1 MLVRYLIHP
10 QSLDTLS
17 SPQGACALDD
27 DARAR
32 AEAFARSGLLD
43 GTAYIFSSS
52 HAITRQTASVIGDL
66 LSILPI
72 VDAEMDESDTL
83 ISDALPEMGL
93 VDRFKSLFSPKKE
106 QAASQGESA
115 MDAQDRIAAAYLSAM
130 ERVLTS
136 GMRGDVLM
144 VGHGGVGALLFCYL
158 SGQGIGAEF
167 TPPPSGYYFTY
178 DWGAR
183 KMLHGW
189 QAMEEMSQV

>member
-10 QSLDTLS
+10 QSLDNLS
-17 SPQGACALDD
+17 LSQSACALDD

-32 AEAFARSGLLD
+32 AEALAKSGLLD
-43 GTAYIFSSS
+43 GTSYIFSSS
-52 HAITRQTASVIGDL
+52 HAMARQTASIIGDRL
-66 LSILPI
+66 AILPSI
-72 VDAEMDESDTL
+72 DADMDESDNLVTG
-83 ISDALPEMGL
+83 ALPQVGL
-93 VDRFKSLFSPKKE
+93 VGRLKRLFSAYE
-106 QAASQGESA
+106 DQGAAPGEDA

-144 VGHGGVGALLFCYL
+144 VGHGRVGALLFCYL
-158 SGQGIGAEF
+158 AGQGIGAEF
-167 TPPPSGYYFTY
+167 TPPPAGYYFTY

-189 QAMEEMSQV
+189 QAMEEA

>member
-10 QSLDTLS
+10 QSLDNAS
-17 SPQGACALDD
+17 SPQSACTLDD
-27 DARAR
+27 DARVR
-32 AEAFARSGLLD
+32 AEALARSGLLD

-52 HAITRQTASVIGDL
+52 HAMASQTASIIGDS
-66 LSILPI
+66 LSIPPN
-72 VDAEMDESDTL
+72 VDAEMDESENLVTG
-83 ISDALPEMGL
+83 ALPQAGL
-93 VDRFKSLFSPKKE
+93 VDRFKRLCSANQPPVV
-106 QAASQGESA
+106 AQGEYA

-144 VGHGGVGALLFCYL
+144 VGHGRVGALLFCYL
-158 SGQGIGAEF
+158 AGQGIGAEF
-167 TPPPSGYYFTY
+167 TPPPAGYYFTY

-189 QAMEEMSQV
+189 QAMEEA

>member
-10 QSLDTLS
+10 QSLDNLS
-17 SPQGACALDD
+17 LSQSACALDD

-32 AEAFARSGLLD
+32 AEALARSGLLD

-52 HAITRQTASVIGDL
+52 HAMAGQTASIIGDS
-66 LSILPI
+66 LSIPPN
-72 VDAEMDESDTL
+72 VDAEMDESENLVTG
-83 ISDALPEMGL
+83 ALPQAGL
-93 VDRFKSLFSPKKE
+93 VDRFKRLFSANQPPVV
-106 QAASQGESA
+106 AQGEYA

-144 VGHGGVGALLFCYL
+144 VGHGRVGALLFCYL
-158 SGQGIGAEF
+158 AGQGIGAEF
-167 TPPPSGYYFTY
+167 TPPPAGYYFTY

-189 QAMEEMSQV
+189 QAMEET